1 MGGMSRPIDGQEAS
15 SRISPYLTYGCLS
28 LKQVVHMTWARMH
41 DLKAKGDSKFLRSL
55 QAFHARLHWQS
66 HFIQKLE
73 SEPRFEYE
81 NAFAI
86 YDTIRKEY
94 DDTIMEAIENAKTGI
109 PFIDG
114 IIRQLQ
120 ATGWINFRARATLV
134 SFVCCTCMQPWQG
147 RFAHWLARLFT
158 DYEPGIHYLQLQMQ
172 AGTMGINTVRIY
184 NPVKQLY
191 DKDTDGKFVMKWLPE
206 IARLPKHL
214 QAEPWKISDMESIEY
229 DFILGRDY
237 PFPIVDIEKSNRYAR
252 DTLYTLKG
260 IINPDEKKTL
270 LEKHGS
276 RKKTP
281 KKKNIKKQNTQ
292 ILSDNLSLFD

>member
-1 MGGMSRPIDGQEAS
+1 
-15 SRISPYLTYGCLS
+15 
-28 LKQVVHMTWARMH
+28 
-41 DLKAKGDSKFLRSL
+41 
-55 QAFHARLHWQS
+55 
-66 HFIQKLE
+66 
-73 SEPRFEYE
+73 
-81 NAFAI
+81 
-86 YDTIRKEY
+86 
-94 DDTIMEAIENAKTGI
+94 
-109 PFIDG
+109 
-114 IIRQLQ
+114 
-120 ATGWINFRARATLV
+120 
-134 SFVCCTCMQPWQG
+134 MQPWQG
-147 RFAHWLARLFT
+147 RFAHWLAKLFT

-206 IARLPKHL
+206 IARLPKYL

-229 DFILGRDY
+229 DFVLGRDY

-260 IINPDEKKTL
+260 IINPDEKKIL